1 MDEQENANAWSPAKN
16 ATQGAIFHPPS
27 AWIHWPLT
35 YALASLARK
44 RAMLAISDGSAK
56 RPRGIEA
63 RRAAFRSAM
72 ASESQSSRPI
82 LVSVTPGATAFARI
96 PDGPARKWRGGT
108 RHAVGMAADGV
119 QGVAD

>member
-1 MDEQENANAWSPAKN
+1 
-16 ATQGAIFHPPS
+16 
-27 AWIHWPLT
+27 
-35 YALASLARK
+35 
-44 RAMLAISDGSAK
+44 MLAISDGSAK

-82 LVSVTPGATAFARI
+82 LVSVTPGATALARI